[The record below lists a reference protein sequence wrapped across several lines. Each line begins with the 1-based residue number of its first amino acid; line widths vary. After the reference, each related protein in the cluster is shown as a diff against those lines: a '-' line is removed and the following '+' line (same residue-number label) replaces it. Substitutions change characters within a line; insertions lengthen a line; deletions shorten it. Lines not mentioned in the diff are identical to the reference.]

1 MSAMQQTN
9 FSRRQFGR
17 TTLAAVPMA
26 NALAAPNSRIN
37 GVQLGVITYSFR
49 GMQKL
54 DDIVKA
60 IVDIGLSEV
69 ELMSNTAEAAVGA
82 PMPPMRPGGPGGPGG
97 GNRPAGAPPAA
108 PTPEQIA
115 AMRAR
120 ANSPEARQAR
130 EDLRKWRLS
139 QSMSVFDPVKKQF
152 AAAGLD
158 LHLLCFNMNDSFT
171 DDEFEYVF
179 QVAKALGARA
189 ITTSTQLTVAKRVA
203 PFADKHKI
211 LVGYH
216 GHDNTADK
224 NEFSTLDTFEAAM
237 SYSKYNGLNLDIG
250 HFVAANSDP
259 IELLKKHHR
268 RITNLHIKDRKKDH
282 GPNMPFGEGDTP
294 IQAVLQLMKK
304 EKYPFPANIEY
315 EYRGAGTPVEEVA
328 KCYEY
333 CKKALA

>member
-1 MSAMQQTN
+1 MQNSLT
-9 FSRRQFGR
+9 RRQLGKVA
-17 TTLAAVPMA
+17 LAAVPA
-26 NALAAPNSRIN
+26 VSALAAPNSKVH

-49 GMQKL
+49 GMNKL

-60 IVDIGLSEV
+60 VVDLGINEV
-69 ELMSNTAEAAVGA
+69 ELMSNSAELAAGA
-82 PMPPMRPGGPGGPGG
+82 PMPAPRPGGPGGARPAGA
-97 GNRPAGAPPAA
+97 PAGAPPAP

-120 ANSPEARQAR
+120 ANSPEAKQAR

-139 QSMSVFDPVKKQF
+139 SSMDAFKPVKKQF
-152 AAAGLD
+152 TDAGLD
-158 LHLLCFNMNDSFT
+158 LHLLCFNMNESFT
-171 DDEFEYVF
+171 DDEIDYVF
-179 QVAKALGARA
+179 QVTKALGAKA
-189 ITTSTQLTVAKRVA
+189 ITTSTQLSVAKRVA

-259 IELLKKHHR
+259 IELLKKHHG

-282 GPNMPFGEGDTP
+282 GPNMVFGEGDTP
-294 IQAVLQLMKK
+294 IKAVLQLMKK

-328 KCYEY
+328 KCLDY